1 MEQYYSDKV
10 LSLIHIRILVLHSS
24 RLFLHSKH
32 VCFTRK
38 TLFCHMNKFSIIQYC
53 KLVVKMKKLEN
64 YKYPSVSYEIAEQ
77 IQEKSG
83 MEVRVTVPGH
93 TQRGGSP
100 CAYDRVFASRLGS
113 EAGRMILDGEYGF
126 MVGYKHRE
134 IVKVPL
140 EEVAGKLKMLDPNA
154 SIVREAKM
162 MGISFGD

>member
-1 MEQYYSDKV
+1 
-10 LSLIHIRILVLHSS
+10 
-24 RLFLHSKH
+24 
-32 VCFTRK
+32 
-38 TLFCHMNKFSIIQYC
+38 
-53 KLVVKMKKLEN
+53 MKS
-64 YKYPSVSYEIAEQ
+64 YKYPSVSYELADE
-77 IQEKSG
+77 IQKRTG
-83 MEVRVTVPGH
+83 GEVRVTVPGH

-113 EAGRMILDGEYGF
+113 EAGKMILAGEYGF

>member
-1 MEQYYSDKV
+1 MNWLLIIIVLLLALCVVNGYRKGFLRMMYSMVSWVIMFALVTWATPYINTFLRDNTSIDQTIDV
-10 LSLIHIRILVLHSS
+10 YCAQQIR
-24 RLFLHSKH
+24 
-32 VCFTRK
+32 
-38 TLFCHMNKFSIIQYC
+38 
-53 KLVVKMKKLEN
+53 
-64 YKYPSVSYEIAEQ
+64 
-77 IQEKSG
+77 EKG
-83 MEVRVTVPGH
+83 GYDVRVTVPGH

-140 EEVAGKLKMLDPNA
+140 EEVAGKLKMLYPYA
-154 SIVREAKM
+154 SIFREAKM